1 MDKRFFWLIKLVW
14 KIELS
19 CLLFKLA
26 SSEDK
31 PFLEKAAN
39 IDSRLALVYFLS
51 AFGAGISYL
60 IAPILKALYEIQT
73 TGNATWVMPMRSV

>member
-1 MDKRFFWLIKLVW
+1 MDKRFFLVA
-14 KIELS
+14 KICFEIELS
-19 CLLFKLA
+19 CLPLKLA

-31 PFLEKAAN
+31 PLLEKAAN
-39 IDSRLALVYFLS
+39 IDSRLAWVYFLS
-51 AFGAGISYL
+51 AFAAGASYL